1 VCFWG
6 FIQSNSDGALLAQ
19 IGHRQLTMMPGKML
33 ICAGRK
39 ALVVAVEMINY
50 YAILK
55 KELRRTGTVDAADHG
70 Y

>member
-1 VCFWG
+1 
-6 FIQSNSDGALLAQ
+6 
-19 IGHRQLTMMPGKML
+19 MPSKML
-33 ICAGRK
+33 IRAGRE

-55 KELRRTGTVDAADHG
+55 KELSRTGTVDEADHG

>member
-1 VCFWG
+1 
-6 FIQSNSDGALLAQ
+6 
-19 IGHRQLTMMPGKML
+19 MMPGKML

>member
-1 VCFWG
+1 MCFWG
-6 FIQSNSDGALLAQ
+6 FIQSNSDGALLTQ
-19 IGHRQLTMMPGKML
+19 IGHRQLTLLPSKML

-39 ALVVAVEMINY
+39 ELVVAVEMINY

-55 KELRRTGTVDAADHG
+55 KELSRTGTVDEADHG